1 MRVPERYKIVFFR
14 HPFKRKEI
22 EVIMLKILFVD
33 DAADY
38 LKTIS
43 YVFMN
48 KFEVYTASEVK
59 EAIALLNEN
68 KVDLVCSDLHM
79 CGETGVDLLQEMK
92 QSGMEIPF
100 ILMSGDTDSI
110 EIRRAEYYGA
120 IFVAKDRD
128 IVSQIKKI
136 AGKIKN

>member
-1 MRVPERYKIVFFR
+1 
-14 HPFKRKEI
+14 
-22 EVIMLKILFVD
+22 MLKILFVD

-128 IVSQIKKI
+128 IVSQINKI

>member
-1 MRVPERYKIVFFR
+1 MFGKQ
-14 HPFKRKEI
+14 
-22 EVIMLKILFVD
+22 FVTKFTD
-33 DAADY
+33 
-38 LKTIS
+38 S
-43 YVFMN
+43 G

>member
-1 MRVPERYKIVFFR
+1 MLFRY
-14 HPFKRKEI
+14 
-22 EVIMLKILFVD
+22 
-33 DAADY
+33 
-38 LKTIS
+38 
-43 YVFMN
+43 
-48 KFEVYTASEVK
+48 
-59 EAIALLNEN
+59 
-68 KVDLVCSDLHM
+68 M